1 MLNSIHIGTV
11 VANADYTDD
20 KRGQYLGRVL
30 VKIPG
35 LTVID
40 KNIKTYKSA
49 GSNVGGNLDEGLI
62 KQVENSEKVWAYVLA
77 PITGESAMAK
87 YNRTKDFSTL
97 SDSADVSRMYENS
110 TYSTVPATQ
119 FSAQSFDGHTEG
131 PAVNMHAKVNSY
143 GNNYVT
149 SNYSDSGKGM
159 FALPAVNSKVLIG
172 FINGA
177 RGLPIVLGKVNAG
190 SEMEQIYGAGE
201 AYPDYPNIF
210 ENTRTATTTPP
221 TDSTA
226 VVGTPTVGECGPV
239 TTANARSK
247 VQSAN
252 NLQVQIDNALSQIQ
266 SPELGAEGKLTL
278 SRRIDSLTAQR
289 QKLVDCITSLEG
301 QSDTSV
307 ANTGTSVYSP
317 VRISVLGELK

>member
-1 MLNSIHIGTV
+1 
-11 VANADYTDD
+11 
-20 KRGQYLGRVL
+20 
-30 VKIPG
+30 
-35 LTVID
+35 
-40 KNIKTYKSA
+40 
-49 GSNVGGNLDEGLI
+49 
-62 KQVENSEKVWAYVLA
+62 
-77 PITGESAMAK
+77 
-87 YNRTKDFSTL
+87 
-97 SDSADVSRMYENS
+97 
-110 TYSTVPATQ
+110 
-119 FSAQSFDGHTEG
+119 
-131 PAVNMHAKVNSY
+131 
-143 GNNYVT
+143 
-149 SNYSDSGKGM
+149 
-159 FALPAVNSKVLIG
+159 
-172 FINGA
+172 
-177 RGLPIVLGKVNAG
+177 
-190 SEMEQIYGAGE
+190 MEQIYGAGE